1 MAPFEQVTVP
11 AQERLRAYQEE
22 QVLQLVH
29 REVVEQAGEDC
40 SVSVGERGLA
50 DLALKD
56 EQLVTEGKD
65 LDVFV
70 PVTHRQ
76 QAQQG
81 EALVAAR

>member
-1 MAPFEQVTVP
+1 M
-11 AQERLRAYQEE
+11 
-22 QVLQLVH
+22 
-29 REVVEQAGEDC
+29 EQASEC

-70 PVTHRQ
+70 PVAHQ
-76 QAQQG
+76 
-81 EALVAAR
+81 E